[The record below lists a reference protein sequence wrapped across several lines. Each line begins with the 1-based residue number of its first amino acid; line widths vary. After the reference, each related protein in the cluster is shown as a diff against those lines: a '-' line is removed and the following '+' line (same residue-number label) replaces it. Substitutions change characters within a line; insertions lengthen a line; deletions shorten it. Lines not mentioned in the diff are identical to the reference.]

1 MVRLLL
7 QYGAN
12 KALLNKC
19 DMTPVQLADRLRV
32 RSARARARAAAA
44 RALTV
49 WPRARSTSRM
59 DYYDELGLTASATD
73 LDIKKACVPARRA
86 RPRRASR

>member
-32 RSARARARAAAA
+32 RSARARARTAAA

-49 WPRARSTSRM
+49 WPRALHR
-59 DYYDELGLTASATD
+59 DG
-73 LDIKKACVPARRA
+73 
-86 RPRRASR
+86 RPRGGYGPAARHSCAQPCYACPPRRGAGVGGR